1 MTHILVVEDDL
12 RVGAVLELGLREEGF
27 QVDRVY
33 DGEQAIARAS
43 NGNYDLVLLDFMLP
57 GKSGP
62 EVAQALRDAGRRI
75 PILLLTARDAPDD
88 LRHAR
93 ECGVNEVLGKP
104 FRFGEL
110 LDRIQSL
117 IEAAGA
123 VP

>member
-62 EVAQALRDAGRRI
+62 EVAQALRDAGRRGRG
-75 PILLLTARDAPDD
+75 TRARAPYRGRVRQ
-88 LRHAR
+88 LPR
-93 ECGVNEVLGKP
+93 
-104 FRFGEL
+104 
-110 LDRIQSL
+110 
-117 IEAAGA
+117 
-123 VP
+123 